1 MPFFDR
7 MLSCNACAWIIDWAF
22 GSEQMASILERL
34 FKLKSHET
42 TPKQELLAGLTTFVT
57 MAYIVLV
64 NPQIMSAAG
73 MDPGA
78 SFVGTCIAAA
88 LACFAMGLY
97 ANWPVGLAPG
107 MGLNAFFTFTVVIE
121 MGYSWEIALGAV
133 FLAGILFVLMSI
145 TPLRRWMLDS
155 IPMNLRIAMGSGVG
169 LFVGFIGLKSGGLII
184 DNDANFL
191 SLGDFSK
198 VETLLAGLG
207 FLLIS
212 VLAIRKVPGAIILG
226 VIAVTVVGMI
236 FGLIQFQGFVSM
248 PPDLA
253 PTFMKLDILGA
264 LDLAMVSVVISFL
277 FVNLFDTAGTL
288 LGVANRANLVDSDGN
303 VKNLARALKADSTS
317 SVVGAFFGCAPVTS
331 YVESSAGVEAG
342 GRTGLTAVVVGIL
355 FLLAIFFSPLAAIV
369 PAYATS
375 GALIYVAIL
384 MLGGMEKLDWSDTT
398 ELVPSLIMIVMIPLT
413 FSIANGIALGFIS
426 YVVIKAFVGEIK
438 SVSSGAW
445 FLFAIFVAKFVFL

>member
-1 MPFFDR
+1 

-107 MGLNAFFTFTVVIE
+107 MGLNAFFTFTVVVE

-226 VIAVTVVGMI
+226 VMAVTVVGMI

>member
-1 MPFFDR
+1 
-7 MLSCNACAWIIDWAF
+7 
-22 GSEQMASILERL
+22 MASILERL

-107 MGLNAFFTFTVVIE
+107 MGLNAFFTFTVVVE

-226 VIAVTVVGMI
+226 VMAVTVVGMI

-342 GRTGLTAVVVGIL
+342 GRTGLTAVVVGLL

>member
-1 MPFFDR
+1 MTP
-7 MLSCNACAWIIDWAF
+7 
-22 GSEQMASILERL
+22 ILERF
-34 FKLKSHET
+34 FKLKSHGT
-42 TPKQELLAGLTTFVT
+42 TPKQELVAGLTTFVT
-57 MAYIVLV
+57 MAYIILV

-107 MGLNAFFTFTVVIE
+107 MGLNAFFTFTVVVE
-121 MGYSWEIALGAV
+121 LGYSWEIALGAV
-133 FLAGILFVLMSI
+133 FLAGILFVIMSI

-155 IPMNLRIAMGSGVG
+155 IPMNLRVAMGSGVG
-169 LFVGFIGLKSGGLII
+169 LFVGFIGLKSGGLIV

-191 SLGDFSK
+191 SLGDFSNT
-198 VETLLAGLG
+198 ETLLAGLG

-212 VLAIRKVPGAIILG
+212 VLAIRKVPGSIILG
-226 VIAVTVVGMI
+226 VIAVTVSGI
-236 FGLIQFQGFVSM
+236 LLGLVQFQGFVSA

-253 PTFMKLDILGA
+253 PTFLKLDILGA
-264 LDLAMVSVVISFL
+264 LDVAMVSIVISFL

-288 LGVANRANLVDSDGN
+288 LGVANRANLIGSDGK
-303 VKNLARALKADSTS
+303 VKNLDRALKADSTS
-317 SVVGAFFGCAPVTS
+317 SVVGACFGCAPVTS

-342 GRTGLTAVVVGIL
+342 GRTGLTAVVVGL
-355 FLLAIFFSPLAAIV
+355 MFLLAIFFSPLAAIV

-426 YVVIKAFVGEIK
+426 YVAIKALVGEIR

-445 FLFAIFVAKFVFL
+445 FLFAVFVAKFVFL

>member
-1 MPFFDR
+1 MT
-7 MLSCNACAWIIDWAF
+7 A
-22 GSEQMASILERL
+22 ILERF
-34 FKLKSHET
+34 FKLKSHGT
-42 TPKQELLAGLTTFVT
+42 TPKQELIAGLTTFVT
-57 MAYIVLV
+57 MAYIILV

-121 MGYSWEIALGAV
+121 LGYSWEIALGAV
-133 FLAGILFVLMSI
+133 FLAGILFVIMSI

-155 IPMNLRIAMGSGVG
+155 IPMNLRVAMGSGVG
-169 LFVGFIGLKSGGLII
+169 LFVGFIGLKSGGLIV

-191 SLGDFSK
+191 SLGDFSNT
-198 VETLLAGLG
+198 ETLLAGLG

-212 VLAIRKVPGAIILG
+212 VLAIRKVPGSIILG
-226 VIAVTVVGMI
+226 VIAVTVSGI
-236 FGLIQFQGFVSM
+236 LLGLVQFQGFVSA

-253 PTFMKLDILGA
+253 PTFLKLDILGA
-264 LDLAMVSVVISFL
+264 LDVAMVSIVISFL

-288 LGVANRANLVDSDGN
+288 LGVANRANLIGSDGK
-303 VKNLARALKADSTS
+303 VKNLDRALKADSTS

-342 GRTGLTAVVVGIL
+342 GRTGLTAVVVGL
-355 FLLAIFFSPLAAIV
+355 MFLLAIFFSPLAAIV

-426 YVVIKAFVGEIK
+426 YVVIKAFVGEIR

-445 FLFAIFVAKFVFL
+445 FLFAVFVAKFVFL

>member
-1 MPFFDR
+1 MTQ
-7 MLSCNACAWIIDWAF
+7 L
-22 GSEQMASILERL
+22 LERL
-34 FKLKSHET
+34 FKLESHGT
-42 TPKQELLAGLTTFVT
+42 NPKKELIAGLTTFVT
-57 MAYIVLV
+57 MAYIILV

-88 LACFAMGLY
+88 FACFAMGLY

-121 MGYSWEIALGAV
+121 MGYSWEDALGAV
-133 FLAGILFVLMSI
+133 FLAGILFVIMSV

-155 IPMNLRIAMGSGVG
+155 IPMNLRVAMGSGVG
-169 LFVGFIGLKSGGLII
+169 LFVGFIGLKSGGLIVA
-184 DNDANFL
+184 NDSNFL
-191 SLGDFSK
+191 SLGDFS
-198 VETLLAGLG
+198 ETETVLAGLG

-226 VIAVTVVGMI
+226 VMVVTVSAML
-236 FGLIQFQGFVSM
+236 FGLVQFQGLVSM

-253 PTFMKLDILGA
+253 PTFMKLDIMGA
-264 LDLAMVSVVISFL
+264 LDLTMISIVISFL

-288 LGVANRANLVDSDGN
+288 LGVANRANLIDENGD
-303 VKNLARALKADSTS
+303 VKNLDRALKADSTS

-342 GRTGLTAVVVGIL
+342 GRTGLTAVVVGLL
-355 FLLAIFFSPLAAIV
+355 FLLAIFFSPLASIV

-384 MLGGMEKLDWSDTT
+384 MLGGMEKLDWRDTT

-445 FLFAIFVAKFVFL
+445 FLFAVFVAKFIFL